1 MVSLQKYLITLAAYK
16 CHACVWYQNVFFC
29 LFLIVVRIVTFVG
42 SQSDLLSP
50 TKSIVFCELTVLAHF
65 DLTARLPHCEPS
77 EEFELTAH
85 MKAMESSPG
94 MGHEELISRAFI

>member
-1 MVSLQKYLITLAAYK
+1 MSHMCLVSEF
-16 CHACVWYQNVFFC
+16 FFC
-29 LFLIVVRIVTFVG
+29 LFLIVVRIVTFVS

-65 DLTARLPHCEPS
+65 GVTACLPHGEPS